1 MQKRNKQPLLEFDE
15 ETEIQSDLTF
25 GDELYE
31 AISPKVKQFL
41 AEYYEDQL
49 LALPS
54 EAYRGIEKI
63 IRSSMFLLGDCIPDI
78 LFRNR
83 TIENLDEFEQALEK
97 YVPENK
103 PVKWP
108 IHECWFTNDFSD
120 ADKED
125 SYLEDANPIDLS
137 KKELHAKQIIES
149 ANEFIDNTQKF
160 AHFTKAGYE
169 LLNQE
174 VHLFLE
180 KRTSFDLA
188 ILSASGFEELQATI
202 YLHLDTLLEDLFSLM
217 PERD

>member
-1 MQKRNKQPLLEFDE
+1 MQKRNKQPSLKFDE

-25 GDELYE
+25 DEELYG

-41 AEYYEDQL
+41 AEFYGDQL

-54 EAYRGIEKI
+54 EAYRGIENM
-63 IRSSMFLLGDCIPDI
+63 IRNSMFLLGDCIPDI

-97 YVPENK
+97 YVPSNK

-120 ADKED
+120 ADEED
-125 SYLEDANPIDLS
+125 SYLEDTDPIDLS
-137 KKELHAKQIIES
+137 ESELHAKQIIES

-160 AHFTKAGYE
+160 ADFTKAGYE
-169 LLNQE
+169 RLNQE

-180 KRTSFDLA
+180 KRASFDLE
-188 ILSASGFEELQATI
+188 ILSARGFEELQAAI
-202 YLHLDTLLEDLFSLM
+202 YLHLDTLIEDLFSLI
-217 PERD
+217 PEQD

>member
-1 MQKRNKQPLLEFDE
+1 MQKRNKQPPLKFDE

-25 GDELYE
+25 DEEIYH

-41 AEYYEDQL
+41 AEYYGNQIFELQ
-49 LALPS
+49 S
-54 EAYRGIEKI
+54 ETYRAVESLTKREMYLFGH
-63 IRSSMFLLGDCIPDI
+63 SIPDI

-97 YVPENK
+97 YVPSNK

-120 ADKED
+120 ADEED
-125 SYLEDANPIDLS
+125 SYLEDTDPIDLS
-137 KKELHAKQIIES
+137 ESELHAKQIIES

-160 AHFTKAGYE
+160 ADFTKAGYE
-169 LLNQE
+169 RLNQE

-180 KRTSFDLA
+180 KRASFDLE
-188 ILSASGFEELQATI
+188 ILSARGFEELQAAI

-217 PERD
+217 PERG